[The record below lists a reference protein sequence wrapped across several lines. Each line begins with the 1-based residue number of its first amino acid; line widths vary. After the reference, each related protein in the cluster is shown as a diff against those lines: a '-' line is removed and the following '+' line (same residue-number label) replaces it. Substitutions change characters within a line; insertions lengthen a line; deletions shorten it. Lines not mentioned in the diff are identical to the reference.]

1 MNSKGEVGRLLWTLL
16 GAVLGVVAGF
26 ALMTYLLPRMQL
38 SPLLT
43 AIAVVGFCG
52 GGLIGGGLLT
62 LTILNKKQKA
72 DRKKYFDEKK
82 KRKKRK

>member
-1 MNSKGEVGRLLWTLL
+1 MNSKGEIGRLLWTLA
-16 GAVLGVVAGF
+16 GAVIGVAAGF
-26 ALMTYLLPRMQL
+26 GLMTYLLPMMHL

-43 AIAVVGFCG
+43 AVAVIGFCG

-72 DRKKYFDEKK
+72 ERKKYFDEKK
-82 KRKKRK
+82 KKKKRK